1 MKENAR
7 NGTARPSST
16 AQASAAPAIR
26 TACNAKS
33 SHIAGAVLAIAA
45 VATIVI
51 IWQIAATNVHNAA
64 ILPEPSRVVEDF
76 CSEFFYDPGLVFLG
90 IKTPS
95 YGLNIA
101 WTLALALVSWLIG
114 GVSGMFVG
122 LYASRSQALRNIAG
136 PVFYVFGAIPAL
148 ILAPFATIW
157 FGHGACVEVA
167 IVAFYCFITV
177 GMISLSAGLSYSR
190 EVEEYAA
197 TLGLGRSSLFHRIT
211 LRGTMPENLV
221 GMRIALAMSIAVQV
235 TIELLGSQYG
245 AGRIISIRASEGNVS
260 AVLGMVLAMGLIALL
275 FDWICKRISQKVT
288 QWRG

>member
-1 MKENAR
+1 M
-7 NGTARPSST
+7 ARPPRAGRVLSRASGIGLT
-16 AQASAAPAIR
+16 AL
-26 TACNAKS
+26 
-33 SHIAGAVLAIAA
+33 VL
-45 VATIVI
+45 VVI
-51 IWQIAATNVHNAA
+51 IALWEAASVSVGNAG
-64 ILPEPSRVVEDF
+64 ILPSPLRVVNDF
-76 CSEFFYDPGLVFLG
+76 CSEFIYDPGLVYLG

-101 WTLALALVSWLIG
+101 WTLALALIAWLIG
-114 GVSGMFVG
+114 GVLGMVIG
-122 LYASRSQALRNIAG
+122 LWASRSQIVRNLAG

-148 ILAPFATIW
+148 VLAPFATIW
-157 FGHGACVEVA
+157 FGHGAVVEVA

-177 GMISLSAGLSYSR
+177 GMISLSAGLTFSR
-190 EVEEYAA
+190 STEEYAA
-197 TLGLGRSSLFHRIT
+197 TLGLGKSALFRSVT

-245 AGRIISIRASEGNVS
+245 VGRIITIRASEGNVS

-275 FDWICKRISQKVT
+275 FDWGCKLVSKRVT